1 MNKMEIASII
11 SHPMMPCVLLG
22 IIFGATGHYFET
34 KPYIILLGIVALFV
48 IHLLSNSPNDKM
60 LESDIGLLREE
71 NDNLKRNLMQVYQMV
86 QQQKQQGPPP
96 PPIPPQMTGPVERKE
111 EEEEEGAKP
120 YL

>member
-1 MNKMEIASII
+1 MEITSIM

-34 KPYIILLGIVALFV
+34 KPYVIILGIVALFV
-48 IHLLSNSPNDKM
+48 VHLISNSPNDKM
-60 LESDIGLLREE
+60 LESDLGLLREE

-86 QQQKQQGPPP
+86 QQQKQNAPPP
-96 PPIPPQMTGPVERKE
+96 APIPPGMTSMVPPDRKIE
-111 EEEEEGAKP
+111 EEDDEAKP

>member
-1 MNKMEIASII
+1 MEITSLL

-34 KPYIILLGIVALFV
+34 KPYVIVLGIVALFV
-48 IHLLSNSPNDKM
+48 IHLTSNSPNDKI

-71 NDNLKRNLMQVYQMV
+71 NDNLKRNLMQVYSMV
-86 QQQKQQGPPP
+86 QQQKQNAPPP
-96 PPIPPQMTGPVERKE
+96 APIPPGMTGPPERKIE
-111 EEEEEGAKP
+111 EDEEGARP